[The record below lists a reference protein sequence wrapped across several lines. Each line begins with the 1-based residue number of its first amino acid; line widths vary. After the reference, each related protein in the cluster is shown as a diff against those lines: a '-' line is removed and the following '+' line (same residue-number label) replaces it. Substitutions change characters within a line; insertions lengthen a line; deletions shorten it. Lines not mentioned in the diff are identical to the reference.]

1 MKSTAV
7 FVNTARAAVVDQKA
21 LIDALDEKRIAGAA
35 MDVMW
40 QEPAPGNHPL
50 LHRDNVLITSHL
62 AGMSCDVDRWQSE
75 MILDEIQRYAQGQP
89 PLRVWTR
96 TE

>member
-1 MKSTAV
+1 
-7 FVNTARAAVVDQKA
+7 
-21 LIDALDEKRIAGAA
+21 
-35 MDVMW
+35 MW
-40 QEPAPGNHPL
+40 QEPAPENHPL
-50 LHRDNVLITSHL
+50 SRRDNVLITSHL

-75 MILDEIQRYAQGQP
+75 MIFDEIQRYAQGQP